1 MAQIFLLSI
10 RSVSIAYHFIT
21 PTIWAAYCYCYHM
34 SFSLSTNF
42 CSQLTTP
49 FPSLPLPGYRV
60 AGRALLPVSP
70 LANEIGYRRG
80 PSRAFFVTLFPNEV
94 EYRRGIIR
102 DYDPFPL
109 PPSQTVQARFR
120 AYSFPE
126 ETDNSFGNKQ
136 GLTHYA
142 AWQPWQF

>member
-1 MAQIFLLSI
+1 MGSPPPLL
-10 RSVSIAYHFIT
+10 
-21 PTIWAAYCYCYHM
+21 
-34 SFSLSTNF
+34 L
-42 CSQLTTP
+42 Q
-49 FPSLPLPGYRV
+49 
-60 AGRALLPVSP
+60 
-70 LANEIGYRRG
+70 NEIGYRRG

-126 ETDNSFGNKQ
+126 ETDNSFGNKR

-142 AWQPWQF
+142 ALQPEQFRCVPPAALCPVTGSPDLPGRS